1 MLALYCV
8 QTHIMP
14 SGAEA
19 PLAMLIPMGLLTA
32 ASVLIGFFP
41 GILLVPIAG
50 IEAEL
55 GLTPIDASLFGP
67 LPGMGGWSPT
77 LLSILVLILA
87 AVFIP
92 WMRLVYRGAGIKR
105 TGLHL
110 SGATPLDFLPE
121 TSGRVGTNNLF
132 ESPTAVI
139 RGALVP
145 KKTGKAEQH

>member
-1 MLALYCV
+1 MTDTNSPAQLDEVHETSYE
-8 QTHIMP
+8 IESMP
-14 SGAEA
+14 DETTTTDKSYSQGQLVLRRFVRHRGA
-19 PLAMLIPMGLLTA
+19 MI
-32 ASVLIGFFP
+32 S
-41 GILLVPIAG
+41 
-50 IEAEL
+50 
-55 GLTPIDASLFGP
+55 
-67 LPGMGGWSPT
+67 
-77 LLSILVLILA
+77 LSILVLILA